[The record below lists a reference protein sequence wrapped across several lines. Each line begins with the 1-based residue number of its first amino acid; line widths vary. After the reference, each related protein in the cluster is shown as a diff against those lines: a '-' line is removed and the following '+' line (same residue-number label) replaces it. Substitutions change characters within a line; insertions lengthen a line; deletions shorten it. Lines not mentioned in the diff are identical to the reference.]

1 MSRAVETNSLTL
13 LDVRAAVE
21 WVYKNIEN
29 FGGDQENIMV
39 NEIAGWTSSTTC

>member
-13 LDVRAAVE
+13 LDVRAAVD

-39 NEIAGWTSSTTC
+39 STQKKSALWMS